1 MPAAPS
7 ARLVW
12 PTLAILAI
20 AAGLALQLPFV
31 VPVTAHRDVATLLG
45 LAIMAFGCVVALP
58 RQPVWSPPNLVLG
71 GVLVVGAF
79 LAAPLSDQPLS
90 ASVAL
95 LLLGLSSL
103 ASGRARLEGRAIAV
117 LPAVL
122 LGTLSLVMI
131 LEPWHERPL
140 RHPWLDFVGDLPLVA
155 ELALLL
161 AASAAITRAWY
172 FAVPL
177 SGGMPGWL
185 GLLCSALTAALAI
198 GGWQFLQDTEL
209 RNQRNRAAEHER
221 ALETLVRS
229 EFELNLKAFQRLA
242 DRWSGRASMQ
252 PPALQQDLDSYRRDF
267 VGIAGIAILRQDG
280 SPLASSWASD
290 ALPLGN
296 PAITMLAQE
305 CMDRKAIRTSPPVT
319 SGGTAHGLVAMP
331 LGLGSDAGE
340 GVLVI
345 DQLLDSTL
353 KAVLGNFI
361 GAFEVEI
368 YDGSVLLFED
378 GGDKGPTITA
388 PGADGAVTGRPWTFK
403 ARPPGGG
410 STADQG
416 PLPLVLLGSGLL
428 SALLVGTTIHF
439 AQSSARRARTALD
452 ARGQLEALLDAT
464 DQVAIIATD
473 LSGDITVFNAG
484 AEALTGRRAGPLIG
498 AETPLFMLAPDER
511 EALEKDHPNL
521 AFRALIDALRG
532 DRLHLHT
539 WAVQRS
545 DGTIR
550 RVSMAASSWTGPDGT
565 PLGHLIVAVDM
576 TDQVASLE
584 EATSARENAERANAA
599 KSQFLANVSHEI
611 RTPMSAIL
619 GYADALLD
627 PATSDMER
635 DECVRVIR
643 RNGNHLLGIINDIL
657 DISKIEAGRMTV
669 ERIEVRPVQLID
681 DVVAL
686 VRGRALAKGLE
697 LRVEA
702 EPSASA
708 LVVTDPLRVR
718 QVLMNLVANSIK
730 FTETGSV
737 SVRARVKADGAS
749 SELEFIVADTG
760 IGMSHEQVGRLFRS
774 FEQGD
779 ASTSRKFG
787 GTGLG
792 LAISHKLIEML
803 GGSIEVTSEPGTGST
818 FTVRIPVGLP
828 WASTQAQSLAGSRIL
843 LAEDGP
849 DNARLLAA
857 LLRKAGA
864 IVTVAN
870 DGAAAIEAVAQAG
883 LDGFDLV
890 LMDLQMPG
898 VDGYEACS
906 RLRALGV
913 SSPIIALTGN
923 AFEEDRDRCLA
934 SGFNQYAVKP
944 IPRDQLLQLCED
956 ALKGRRGPPSNGG

>member
-1 MPAAPS
+1 MLAAPS

-12 PTLAILAI
+12 PILAVLAI
-20 AAGLALQLPFV
+20 AAGLALQLPVV
-31 VPVTAHRDVATLLG
+31 VPETAQRDACTLLG

-58 RQPVWSPPNLVLG
+58 RQPVWSSPNLVLG
-71 GVLVVGAF
+71 GVLILGAF

-90 ASVAL
+90 ASVSL

-103 ASGRARLEGRAIAV
+103 ASGRTRLEGRAMTV

-122 LGTLSLVMI
+122 LGTLALVMI

-140 RHPWLDFVGDLPLVA
+140 RHPWLDFVGDLPLAA

-161 AASAAITRAWY
+161 AAAAAITRAWY

-242 DRWSGRASMQ
+242 DRWSSRAALQ
-252 PPALQQDLDSYRRDF
+252 PPALQQDLDAYRRDF
-267 VGIAGIAILRQDG
+267 VGIAGIAILRRDG
-280 SPLASSWASD
+280 SALASSWGSG
-290 ALPLGN
+290 ALPLGD
-296 PAITMLAQE
+296 PALLMLAQK
-305 CMDRKAIRTSPPVT
+305 CVDLQAVRTSPPIT
-319 SGGTAHGLVAMP
+319 KAGTAHGLVAMP
-331 LGLGSDAGE
+331 LPLGSDAGD
-340 GVLVI
+340 GVLLI
-345 DQLLDSTL
+345 DQTLDTTL
-353 KAVLGNFI
+353 EGVLGNFI
-361 GAFEVEI
+361 GTFEVEI

-378 GGDKGPTITA
+378 GGEKGPTITA
-388 PGADGAVTGRPWTFK
+388 PGANGGVTGRDWTFK
-403 ARPPGGG
+403 ARPHGGG

-416 PLPLVLLGSGLL
+416 PLPVVLLGSGLL

-484 AEALTGRRAGPLIG
+484 AEALTGRRAAQLIG
-498 AETPLFMLAPDER
+498 ADTPLFMLAPDER
-511 EALEKDHPNL
+511 EALEQDHPNL

-532 DRLHLHT
+532 DRMHLHT

-576 TDQVASLE
+576 TDQVAALE

-657 DISKIEAGRMTV
+657 DISKIEAGRMTI

-686 VRGRALAKGLE
+686 VRGRVLAKGLE

-718 QVLMNLVANSIK
+718 QVLMNLVTNSIK

-749 SELEFIVADTG
+749 SELEFTVADTG
-760 IGMSHEQVGRLFRS
+760 LGMSPEQVGRLFRS

-792 LAISHKLIEML
+792 LAISHKLVELL
-803 GGSIEVTSEPGTGST
+803 GGSVEVSSEPGAGST
-818 FTVRIPVGLP
+818 FIVRIPVGLP
-828 WASTQAQSLAGSRIL
+828 WASAQAQSLAGSRIL

-864 IVTVAN
+864 IVTVAH
-870 DGAAAIEAVAQAG
+870 DGAAAIDAVSTSG
-883 LDGFDLV
+883 LDGFDVV

-898 VDGYEACS
+898 VDGYEACR

-913 SSPIIALTGN
+913 TIPIIALTGN

-934 SGFNQYAVKP
+934 SGFDQYAVKP

-956 ALKGRRGPPSNGG
+956 ALKARKGPPPSGG

>member
-1 MPAAPS
+1 MRFALS

-12 PTLAILAI
+12 PTLAVLAI
-20 AAGLALQLPFV
+20 AVGLALQVQFLMP
-31 VPVTAHRDVATLLG
+31 TAAHRDVSTLFG
-45 LAIMAFGCVVALP
+45 LAIMAFGCVIALP
-58 RQPVWSPPNLVLG
+58 RHPVWSPPSLVLG
-71 GVLVVGAF
+71 GALVLSAF
-79 LAAPLSDQPLS
+79 VTALWSDQPLS

-103 ASGRARLEGRAIAV
+103 GSGRAQFEGRAIAV

-122 LGTLSLVMI
+122 LGMFALVMV
-131 LEPWHERPL
+131 LDPWHDRPL
-140 RHPWLDFVGDLPLVA
+140 HHPWLDFVGSLPLAA
-155 ELALLL
+155 ELGLLI
-161 AASAAITRAWY
+161 AASAAISRAWY

-177 SGGMPGWL
+177 SGGMPSWL
-185 GLLCSALTAALAI
+185 GLLGGALAAALAI

-209 RNQRNRAAEHER
+209 RNQSHRAAEHER
-221 ALETLVRS
+221 ALETLIQS
-229 EFELNLKAFQRLA
+229 EFERNLQSFRRLA
-242 DRWSGRASMQ
+242 DRCSNGDALRS
-252 PPALQQDLDSYRRDF
+252 PALQQDLDVHRRDF
-267 VGIAGIAILRQDG
+267 VGVAGIAVVGQDG
-280 SPLASSWASD
+280 SPLLSSWGDQALSLD
-290 ALPLGN
+290 A
-296 PAITMLAQE
+296 PAVPALV
-305 CMDRKAIRTSPPVT
+305 RKCVDSNAVQTSPPITAAGV
-319 SGGTAHGLVAMP
+319 AHGLVAMP
-331 LGLGSDAGE
+331 LRVDSGGN
-340 GVLVI
+340 GVLVV
-345 DQLLDSTL
+345 DQLLDLTL
-353 KAVLGNFI
+353 TALLGNFV
-361 GAFEVEI
+361 GGFEVEI
-368 YDGSVLLFED
+368 YDGSVLVFEF
-378 GGDKGPTITA
+378 GGEKGPTITA
-388 PGADGAVTGRPWTFK
+388 PGADGVVTGRPWIFK

-410 STADQG
+410 SSAEQG
-416 PLPLVLLGSGLL
+416 PLPVVLLGSGMLI
-428 SALLVGTTIHF
+428 ALLVGTTILF
-439 AQSSARRARTALD
+439 AQSAARRARTALD

-473 LSGDITVFNAG
+473 LVGDITVFNAG
-484 AEALTGRRAGPLIG
+484 AEVLTGRRTEQVTG
-498 AETPLFMLAPDER
+498 AETPLFLLATDER
-511 EALEKDHPNL
+511 EALEKLHPNL
-521 AFRALIDALRG
+521 AFRALLDALRG
-532 DRLHLHT
+532 DRMHLHT
-539 WAVQRS
+539 WAVGRS
-545 DGTIR
+545 DGTVR
-550 RVSMAASSWTGPDGT
+550 RVSMAAGSWTGTDGT

-576 TDQVASLE
+576 TDQVAALE
-584 EATSARENAERANAA
+584 EATSAREHAERANAA

-686 VRGRALAKGLE
+686 VRGRVQAKGLD
-697 LRVEA
+697 LRVDA
-702 EPSASA
+702 DPSASA

-718 QVLMNLVANSIK
+718 QVLMNLVTNSIK
-730 FTETGSV
+730 FTEFGSV
-737 SVRARVKADGAS
+737 SLRARVNADGAS
-749 SELEFIVADTG
+749 SELVFTVSDTG
-760 IGMSHEQVGRLFRS
+760 IGMSQEQVSRLFRS

-792 LAISHKLIEML
+792 LAISHKLVEL
-803 GGSIEVTSEPGTGST
+803 LDGSIAVKSEPGAGST

-828 WASTQAQSLAGSRIL
+828 WAGTPSQSLTDCRIL

-870 DGAAAIEAVAQAG
+870 DGAVAIEAVDRAG
-883 LDGFDLV
+883 VDGFDVV

-898 VDGYEACS
+898 VDGYEACR
-906 RLRALGV
+906 RLRELGV

-923 AFEEDRDRCLA
+923 AFEGDRDRCLA
-934 SGFNQYAVKP
+934 LGFDQYAVKP
-944 IPRDQLLQLCED
+944 IPRDQLLTLCED
-956 ALKGRRGPPSNGG
+956 AMKRRLGPPSDGG